1 MAKQVKRGLNA
12 LLASIEDDR
21 ENIAATE
28 DKILSLSTDRVMP
41 NPKQPR
47 KAFNEDSL
55 AELSDSIKAHG
66 IIQPLV
72 VKREGAN
79 YIIVAGERRFRAAK
93 MAGLTEVPVIVKEVS
108 MQKAKEISLIEN
120 LQREDL
126 NAIEEAEAIKELMDS
141 YNLKQED
148 VAQKLGKARPS
159 IANTLRLLNLAP
171 EIKELVRAD
180 NLSAGHARALL
191 SITKQ
196 TEQIEMAKK
205 ILANDWSVRETE
217 KQVRYML
224 KPETRPV
231 KLSEKVKAK
240 MTVEMR
246 DFVND
251 MTRVFATKVKLMGN
265 ETKGRITID
274 YFTNDDL
281 QRIYEL
287 IEELKERKSLR

>member
-55 AELSDSIKAHG
+55 AELSDSIKVHG

>member
-55 AELSDSIKAHG
+55 AELSDSIKVHG

-180 NLSAGHARALL
+180 TLSAGHARALL

>member
-21 ENIAATE
+21 EATTSSE
-28 DKILSLSTDRVMP
+28 DKILSVSIERVMP
-41 NPKQPR
+41 NPRQPR

-55 AELSDSIKAHG
+55 FELSGSIKEHG
-66 IIQPLV
+66 IIQPLI
-72 VKREGAN
+72 VKKEGAN

-93 MAGLTEVPVIVKEVS
+93 IAGLMEIPVIVKEVS
-108 MQKAKEISLIEN
+108 QQKAKEISLIEN

-126 NAIEEAEAIKELMDS
+126 NAIEEAEAIRELMDS
-141 YNLKQED
+141 YNLKQDD

-171 EIKELVRAD
+171 EIKELVRHD
-180 NLSAGHARALL
+180 KLSAGHARAVL
-191 SITKQ
+191 SIPRPMD
-196 TEQIEMAKK
+196 QIEMVKK

-217 KQVRYML
+217 KQVKYFV

-246 DFVND
+246 EFVND

-287 IEELKERKSLR
+287 IEELKQSKSK